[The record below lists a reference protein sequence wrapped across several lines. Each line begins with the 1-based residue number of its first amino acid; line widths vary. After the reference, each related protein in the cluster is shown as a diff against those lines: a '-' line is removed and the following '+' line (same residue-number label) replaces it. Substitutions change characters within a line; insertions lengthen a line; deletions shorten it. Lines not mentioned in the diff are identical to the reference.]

1 MRLGV
6 DSVENLRTG
15 IIQTLHAT
23 RLPKY
28 RILLNGFGYALFG
41 VPPAD
46 LETTW
51 RDETN
56 ISTVE
61 GASPLLGRRMI
72 NSIEVCCVSMHL

>member
-1 MRLGV
+1 MF
-6 DSVENLRTG
+6 
-15 IIQTLHAT
+15 Q
-23 RLPKY
+23 Y

-56 ISTVE
+56 VD
-61 GASPLLGRRMI
+61 GGSPLLGRRMV
-72 NSIEVCCVSMHL
+72 NSIEVCGVRNNVQF